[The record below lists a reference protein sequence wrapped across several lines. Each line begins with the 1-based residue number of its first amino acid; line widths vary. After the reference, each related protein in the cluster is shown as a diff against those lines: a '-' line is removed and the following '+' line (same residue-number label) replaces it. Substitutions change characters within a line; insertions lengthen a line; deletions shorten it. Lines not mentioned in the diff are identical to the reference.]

1 MEGFGIE
8 FKNGVP
14 TPTAVPRSA
23 SETPASGMYLDNGD
37 IVFSDCECIVNAA
50 NETLLGGG
58 GVDGA
63 IHYAAG
69 PELLEECITL
79 GGCRPGEAKIT
90 KGYQLRASKIIHT
103 VGPRYP
109 CEGHEQILHD
119 CYVHSLELAKEHQI
133 HSVAFPAISTG
144 VFGYPKEQASHIA
157 VAAVAQWLREHP
169 SYPMRVV
176 FVSPDYVNYSYLL
189 QELQALI

>member
-8 FKNGVP
+8 FRNGIPTQMENSESVP
-14 TPTAVPRSA
+14 ETSA
-23 SETPASGMYLDNGD
+23 SGLFLDNGD

-63 IHYAAG
+63 IHFAAG
-69 PELLEECITL
+69 PELLEECRTL

-90 KGYQLRASKIIHT
+90 RGYRLRARYIIHT
-103 VGPRYP
+103 VGPRFP
-109 CEGHEQILHD
+109 CPGHEQILHD
-119 CYVHSLELAKEHQI
+119 CYYHSLELASEHQI

-157 VAAVAQWLREHP
+157 VTAVAQWLREHP

-176 FVSPDYVNYSYLL
+176 FVSPDYMNDSYLL
-189 QELQALI
+189 QELQALV